1 MKNIKRWAVGLAL
14 AIVLLL
20 GITGAAF
27 AHPPKEIK
35 LSLQPDGTLT
45 VNVAHAVDNPG
56 KHYIFRIIVYVD
68 DKIAA
73 QREYSSQQNAESQI
87 DKFSLGALPSGA
99 KIKVEASCVIMG
111 TAASSITA
119 P

>member
-1 MKNIKRWAVGLAL
+1 MKNIKERAGILVLAM
-14 AIVLLL
+14 ALLL
-20 GITGAAF
+20 GIANAAF
-27 AHPPKEIK
+27 SHPPKEIK

-45 VNVAHAVDNPG
+45 VNVAHAVDNPE

-73 QREYSSQQNAESQI
+73 QKEYSSQGSAESQI
-87 DKFSLGALPSGA
+87 DKFSLGTLPSGA

-111 TAASSITA
+111 SAASSITV